1 MKPMNGQPANPEKPD
16 AFRVLH
22 RRGVMKVL
30 DALNRP
36 VEGIIGVDMALRPGQ
51 PPLMRMNLAAGAF
64 EVEGVPKFVVF
75 DPKTQKIRPVARIV
89 WEDGEDDFV
98 PAVAMPPP
106 VVSAAPPEAPAAPQP
121 ETPTTS
127 PANAPETDTPVQ
139 ATDGGAAGQGSE

>member
-98 PAVAMPPP
+98 PAVAMPAPP
-106 VVSAAPPEAPAAPQP
+106 ATPADQGQANPPQPANTAPEAPNGPQ
-121 ETPTTS
+121 
-127 PANAPETDTPVQ
+127 TDTAVQ